1 MAELFTDSA
10 RLDALFCKKL
20 NLNAM
25 VRELQNR
32 SDAGSSGDYF
42 H

>member
-1 MAELFTDSA
+1 MAELFTDSSQ
-10 RLDALFCKKL
+10 LDALFCKKL

-32 SDAGSSGDYF
+32 YDTGSCGDYF